1 MVKNTGSATAT
12 IDEVFLNGK
21 PHDEAGATL

>member
-12 IDEVFLNGK
+12 IDQVFLNGK
-21 PHDEAGATL
+21 PHPEAENCH